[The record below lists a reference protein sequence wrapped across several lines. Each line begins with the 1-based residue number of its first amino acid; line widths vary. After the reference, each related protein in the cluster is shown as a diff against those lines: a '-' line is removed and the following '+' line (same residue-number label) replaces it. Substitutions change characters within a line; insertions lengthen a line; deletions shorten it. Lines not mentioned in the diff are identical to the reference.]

1 MGFDGYGWWI
11 QLVEEVDGTLTTQQA
26 LTSQQSLYKES
37 NDESEIPNW
46 EELELAEITE
56 VRIYKAKT
64 EGAVKAYASI
74 SLDNEFVVKGI
85 KVLEGENGLWVSM
98 PSRKGRD
105 GTFQDIFHPASRE
118 AREKIVNA
126 VLEAYREQI

>member
-1 MGFDGYGWWI
+1 M
-11 QLVEEVDGTLTTQQA
+11 
-26 LTSQQSLYKES
+26 
-37 NDESEIPNW
+37 
-46 EELELAEITE
+46 AEITE
-56 VRIYKAKT
+56 VRIYKART
-64 EGAVKAYASI
+64 EGVVKAYASV

-98 PSRKGRD
+98 PSRKSKN
-105 GTFQDIFHPASRE
+105 GTFQDIFHPASKE